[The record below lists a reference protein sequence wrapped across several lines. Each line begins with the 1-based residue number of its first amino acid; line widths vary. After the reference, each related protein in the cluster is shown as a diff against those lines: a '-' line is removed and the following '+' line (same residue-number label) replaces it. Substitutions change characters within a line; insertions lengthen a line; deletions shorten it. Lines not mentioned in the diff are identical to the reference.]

1 MNTTKLQRFGLFI
14 LLCGLVSIVSVKAQQ
29 GRFRVTLNGYLVNQQ
44 TNEGITLDGSGDELT
59 LVSHVGTV
67 DSAGRLSR
75 VIWGNSFTSIM
86 RGLQRGNGFPS
97 NTPWA
102 RTAPVANAN
111 PPAALFEGDIVQ
123 NTSAALIIPTIWEW
137 DGVSNLNL
145 MRNYADAIDR
155 DRDTLTR
162 SVAGTIRTPPP
173 LELGRFLREGSSW
186 GISNTMLLGYG
197 FPQDRP
203 IGMQTAGN
211 QFGFTPQVLV
221 LTFQAADFISRTNFG
236 NGMGIVP
243 VRYVDA
249 SGLQGDYTLFL
260 QVERLDNMPSCPA
273 SLTST
278 FTGNGELTTTNKNAA
293 GPFSSNISL
302 AVEFTDC
309 RTSIRITNFSPITNS
324 SQTQLG
330 QNTSTITM
338 TGGGTGTFDSSTGRI
353 DIPITLGLRNSLQIF
368 GNSTLPLRLVAEGP
382 NKKNP
387 QDGSV
392 TLVGTGTFAG
402 GALNGSTG
410 TVRVTGSFS
419 PRPRP

>member
-1 MNTTKLQRFGLFI
+1 MNTTKLQRFALFI
-14 LLCGLVSIVSVKAQQ
+14 LLCGLISIVSVKAQQ

-44 TNEGITLDGSGDELT
+44 TNDGITLDGSGDELT

-67 DSAGRLSR
+67 DSSGRLNR
-75 VIWGNSFTSIM
+75 IIWGNIFTSIM
-86 RGLQRGNGFPS
+86 RGLQRGNGFPN
-97 NTPWA
+97 NTPWL
-102 RTAPVANAN
+102 RTSATINAN

-123 NTSAALIIPTIWEW
+123 NTNAAVIIPTIWEW

-155 DRDTLTR
+155 DRDALAR
-162 SVAGTIRTPPP
+162 SVVGTINTPPP
-173 LELGRFLREGSSW
+173 LELVKFLKDGNSV
-186 GISNTMLLGYG
+186 GINNTMLLGYG

-203 IGMQTAGN
+203 IGMNTAGS

-236 NGMGIVP
+236 RGMGIVP

-249 SGLQGDYTLFL
+249 SSLQGDYTLFL

-273 SLTST
+273 ALTST
-278 FTGNGELTTTNKNAA
+278 FTGSGELTTTNKNAT
-293 GPFSSNISL
+293 GPFSSNITL
-302 AVEFTDC
+302 AIEFADC
-309 RTSIRITNFSPITNS
+309 RTSIRITNFSPITNT

-338 TGGGTGTFDSSTGRI
+338 TGGGTGTFDSSTGRLE
-353 DIPITLGLRNSLQIF
+353 IPITLGLRNSLQVF
-368 GNSTLPLRLVAEGP
+368 GNSTLPLRLAAEGP
-382 NKKNP
+382 NKKNA

-402 GALNGSTG
+402 GALNGSQG
-410 TVRVTGSFS
+410 TVRVSGSFS
-419 PRPRP
+419 PRP